1 MRSGLITSAAE
12 SGASVWKIMETSR
25 HKSLDTVRGY
35 VRAVELFKAHCGAA
49 FL

>member
-1 MRSGLITSAAE
+1 M
-12 SGASVWKIMETSR
+12 MEQSR

-35 VRAVELFKAHCGAA
+35 VRKVDLFREHSGAA